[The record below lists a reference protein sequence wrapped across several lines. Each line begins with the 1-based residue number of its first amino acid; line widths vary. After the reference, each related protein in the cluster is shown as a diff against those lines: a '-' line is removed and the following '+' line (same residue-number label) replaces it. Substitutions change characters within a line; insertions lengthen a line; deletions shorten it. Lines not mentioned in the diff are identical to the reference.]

1 MHAGRV
7 AESGPP
13 QQIFE
18 DPAQEVTRLFLAQ
31 TKAN

>member
-13 QQIFE
+13 QQIFTN
-18 DPAQEVTRLFLAQ
+18 PQTATTREFLAQ
-31 TKAN
+31 VHDA